1 MDILLWGTGK
11 ISDRIS
17 EKIEKFS
24 DINVVVFIDN
34 DVNKVDGFCR
44 GKSIIGPQQISGYK
58 FDFLVIAC
66 KAIKEIYLQIEEN
79 GYASGNKIFSYI
91 EFEAMLKKKEW
102 DELESVFWREQKVCF
117 VGDEE
122 TYNMYS
128 DLSKYI
134 FKEYCF
140 VNIEDFSGGIE
151 KNEYKI
157 FVCPPRYCSDLEADI
172 YQKNI
177 INSMHR
183 FDFYKF
189 SEWKDIFCNDIKLH
203 LGDKNEK
210 EIFYILRV
218 SDPIS
223 GWGNIIPSIL
233 QGITYAKENGYIPIV
248 DMQYFQN
255 QYLEMEKHG
264 KENAWEYYFEQIC
277 NYSLEEVYSS
287 KNVIISGIYT
297 NGSMKKDY
305 RDIQYNQITKL
316 KFEQEYNHIF
326 PKKQKVLGLVYRGTD
341 YYSAY
346 NHPIPMEINEY
357 ISKIKIVMEKSG
369 YNYIFIATEVQ
380 EVIEA
385 FKKEFG
391 EKVLYTDQ
399 ERYSI
404 NERRLLYKVHFNRD
418 NDAYLKGLE
427 YLEVLE
433 LLARCDALL
442 GPPIATTKLAELI
455 NDGKYEFVSYEI
467 DEIIKNEEGLKSEK
481 NAACH
486 GTK

>member
-11 ISDRIS
+11 IADITV
-17 EKIEKFS
+17 KNIEKFS
-24 DINVVVFIDN
+24 DINIIVFIDN
-34 DVNKVDGFCR
+34 DAGKVGSLWR
-44 GKSIIGPQQISGYK
+44 GKRIIGPQQIMRYQ

-79 GYASGNKIFSYI
+79 GYATGDKIFSYI
-91 EFEAMLKKKEW
+91 EFEGMLKRKEW
-102 DELESVFWREQKVCF
+102 DECGSVFWGKQKVCF

-122 TYNMYS
+122 TYMMYS

-134 FKEYCF
+134 FKEHCF
-140 VNIEDFSGGIE
+140 VNFEDFSVRTERDG
-151 KNEYKI
+151 YKI
-157 FVCPPRYCSDLEADI
+157 FICPPRYCSALEADN
-172 YQKNI
+172 YQKEI
-177 INSMHR
+177 IKLIHWCEVYR
-183 FDFYKF
+183 FD
-189 SEWKDIFCNDIKLH
+189 EWKDIFSNDITIH
-203 LGDKNEK
+203 LGSMNEK
-210 EIFYILRV
+210 ETFYILRV
-218 SDPIS
+218 SDPTS

-233 QGITYAKENGYIPIV
+233 QGITYAKKRGYLPVV

-255 QYLEMEKHG
+255 QYLEVEKYG
-264 KENAWEYYFEQIC
+264 KENAWEYYFDQTC
-277 NYSLEEVYSS
+277 NYTLEEVYAS

-297 NGSMKKDY
+297 NSCMEKKY
-305 RDIQYNQITKL
+305 SDIQYNQITRFKID
-316 KFEQEYNHIF
+316 QEYRKIF

-346 NHPIPMEINEY
+346 NHPIPMEINAY
-357 ISKIKIVMEKSG
+357 ISKIKMVMEKIG
-369 YNYIFIATEVQ
+369 YNYIFMATEVQ

-385 FKKEFG
+385 FDKEFG
-391 EKVLYTDQ
+391 ERVLYTDQ
-399 ERYSI
+399 KRYSI

-442 GPPIATTKLAELI
+442 GPAIATTKLAELI

-467 DEIIKNEEGLKSEK
+467 DDILKSEEVTEGK
-481 NAACH
+481 
-486 GTK
+486 